1 MERYTIS
8 QAAAMIGVT
17 ARILSDWIEDAQ
29 IATSAGEDKRS
40 RYLTRQ
46 QVLHLADA
54 HHRTVKDDPRAT
66 KLAARLAALESGLHE
81 AQAKIAALESRLAAV
96 ESQPPSG
103 PLQTH
108 PEASSNA
115 LDQS

>member
-66 KLAARLAALESGLHE
+66 KLAARIQALETGLQA
-81 AQAKIAALESRLAAV
+81 AQTKIATLESRLAAL
-96 ESQPPSG
+96 EAGRTPP
-103 PLQTH
+103 PA
-108 PEASSNA
+108 EALA
-115 LDQS
+115 DTGRQA